1 MRAVFVD
8 CTEELRR
15 VIEAQ
20 GLRVP
25 NSVRIN
31 YGTPT
36 EAELIKLCAGRDV
49 LFVEHTVVPSSV
61 LAACPS
67 IRAVIFMGT
76 GAGTYLDLDFAA
88 QRGVEVLTTPGYGDR
103 AVAEHAFA
111 LMFAAA
117 RNIATMDRDLR
128 AGEWRPLGGL
138 QLENQKI
145 AVIGLGGIGA
155 TMADLASSV
164 GMRVSAWNRTRKDN
178 PHFVAE
184 LDETL
189 KDASVVS
196 LHLSLSDETRGIIDS
211 RRIMLPAK
219 GFILVNT
226 ARAALVDE
234 HALLEGLSEGQVG
247 HAALDVFPEEPL
259 RAANPYT
266 KLANATLT
274 THAAYMT
281 DAAYVELWNRT
292 LSAYD
297 RLADRSRQ

>member
-1 MRAVFVD
+1 MRAVFAD

-15 VIEAQ
+15 VIEVQ
-20 GLRVP
+20 RLHVP
-25 NSVRIN
+25 SSVRIN

-36 EAELIKLCAGRDV
+36 EAELIKLCSDRDV

-67 IRAVIFMGT
+67 IRVVIFMGT
-76 GAGTYLDLDFAA
+76 GAGTYLDLDDAA
-88 QRGVEVLTTPGYGDR
+88 ERGVDVMTTPGYGDR

-117 RNIATMDRDLR
+117 RNIAAMDRDLR
-128 AGEWRPLGGL
+128 VDVWKPLGGL

-145 AVIGLGGIGA
+145 AVIGLGGIGT
-155 TMADLASSV
+155 TMANLASSV
-164 GMRVSAWNRTRKDN
+164 GMRVSGWNRTRKDN
-178 PHFVAE
+178 RHFVAD
-184 LDETL
+184 LDEAL
-189 KDASVVS
+189 RDASVVS

-234 HALLEGLSEGQVG
+234 HALLEGLSRGQVG

-259 RAANPYT
+259 RAANSYT
-266 KLANATLT
+266 QLANATLT
-274 THAAYMT
+274 AHAAYMT
-281 DAAYVELWNRT
+281 DAAYAELWNRT
-292 LSAYD
+292 LRAYD
-297 RLADRSRQ
+297 RLADRSFQ

>member
-1 MRAVFVD
+1 MRAVFAD

-15 VIEAQ
+15 VIETL
-20 GLRVP
+20 GLQVP
-25 NSVRIN
+25 SSVRIN
-31 YGTPT
+31 HGTPT
-36 EAELIKLCAGRDV
+36 EAELIELCSDRDV
-49 LFVEHTVVPSSV
+49 LFVEHTSVPASV
-61 LAACPS
+61 FAACPS

-76 GAGTYLDLDFAA
+76 GAGTYLDLDDAT
-88 QRGVEVLTTPGYGDR
+88 QRGVEVMTTPGYGDR
-103 AVAEHAFA
+103 AVAEHTFA

-128 AGEWRPLGGL
+128 AGEWKPLGGL

-178 PHFVAE
+178 PNFVADIDE
-184 LDETL
+184 ALDGAT
-189 KDASVVS
+189 VVS
-196 LHLSLSDETRGIIDS
+196 LHLSLSAETCGIIDL
-211 RRIMLPAK
+211 RRIMLPAR

-234 HALLEGLSEGQVG
+234 HALLEGLSGGQIG

-259 RAANPYT
+259 RATNPYT
-266 KLANATLT
+266 KLANATVT
-274 THAAYMT
+274 AHAAYMT
-281 DAAYVELWNRT
+281 DAAYAELWNRT
-292 LSAYD
+292 LKAYN
-297 RLADRSRQ
+297 RLADRSRL

>member
-1 MRAVFVD
+1 MRAVFAD

-15 VIEAQ
+15 VIELQ
-20 GLRVP
+20 QLHVP
-25 NSVRIN
+25 TSVRIN

-36 EAELIKLCAGRDV
+36 EAELIELCSDRDV

-67 IRAVIFMGT
+67 VRAVIFMGT
-76 GAGTYLDLDFAA
+76 GAGTYIDLDDAI
-88 QRGVEVLTTPGYGDR
+88 QRGVDVLTTPGYGDR

-117 RNIATMDRDLR
+117 RNIATMDRELR
-128 AGEWRPLGGL
+128 AGEWKPLGGL
-138 QLENQKI
+138 QLENLKI

-164 GMRVSAWNRTRKDN
+164 GMRVSAWNRTHKGN
-178 PHFVAE
+178 PHFVAD
-184 LDETL
+184 LDEAL
-189 KDASVVS
+189 DGASVVS

-211 RRIMLPAK
+211 RRIMLPAR

-234 HALLEGLSEGQVG
+234 YALLEGLSGGQVG
-247 HAALDVFPEEPL
+247 HVALDVFPEEPL
-259 RAANPYT
+259 RAPNPYT
-266 KLANATLT
+266 QRANTTLT
-274 THAAYMT
+274 AHAAYMT
-281 DAAYVELWNRT
+281 DAAYAELWNRT
-292 LSAYD
+292 LKAYD
-297 RLADRSRQ
+297 RLVAPLCQ